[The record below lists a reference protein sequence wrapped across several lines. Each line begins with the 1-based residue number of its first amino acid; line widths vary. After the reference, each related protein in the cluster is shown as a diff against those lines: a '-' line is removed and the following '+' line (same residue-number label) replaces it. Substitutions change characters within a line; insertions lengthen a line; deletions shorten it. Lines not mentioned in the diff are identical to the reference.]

1 MTDYIKFFINKQIP
15 LWLTLIICV
24 PLFLVK
30 LTPLFD
36 LFYKIYKDKKDRQE
50 KHFKEV
56 EGRISDLQN
65 KMTNLLQSTNKLKSN
80 KTKSNIENL
89 CQVSDNFFND
99 LEIICEGINRGFIMR
114 NNVCKNVIYEVLKHK
129 YDKEDNMIADCYNIL
144 YNMNRQYNIILPP
157 LRITKYRQ
165 IFICYKQTLPLW
177 RRIIG
182 LFCNKVLII
191 K

>member
-1 MTDYIKFFINKQIP
+1 MIEYIKLFLNKQIP
-15 LWLTLIICV
+15 LWLTLIIGI

-36 LFYKIYKDKKDRQE
+36 FFYKIYKDKKDRQE
-50 KHFKEV
+50 RHFKEV
-56 EGRISDLQN
+56 ENRISDLQN
-65 KMTNLLQSTNKLKSN
+65 KMTNLLQSANKLKSN

-89 CQVSDNFFND
+89 CQVADKFFND

-114 NNVCKNVIYEVLKHK
+114 NDICKNVIYEVLYHK
-129 YDKEDNMIADCYNIL
+129 YDKQDNMIRYCYNIL
-144 YNMNRQYNIILPP
+144 CNANRQHNITLPP

-165 IFICYKQTLPLW
+165 IFVCYKQTLPFW
-177 RRIIG
+177 RRIVGII
-182 LFCNKVLII
+182 FNKALII